1 MRAILYSRPGAL
13 RIESRN
19 LNEITPRYPELR
31 ALGRQLGAREA
42 VLDGEIVAF
51 DEHGAPSF
59 ERLQQRMNLT
69 SESEIRRLARAA
81 PVTYVIFD
89 LLYLDGQL
97 TAALPYR
104 ERRELLEAL
113 ELNGPAW
120 QTPANHLGSGR
131 EFLAVTAEH
140 HLEGVVAKRLDSPY
154 LPGARSRNWLKIK
167 NSARQEL
174 VIGGWLPGKGRRA
187 QQIGALLMGY
197 YERQGRSL
205 VLRYAGRVGTG
216 FDERELERLGG
227 ELASRERS
235 QSPFAEV
242 GAQPPRNARFVD
254 PELVAEVEFTDWTRE
269 RLLRQ
274 PSYKGLRTDKAATDV
289 RIELPAKQGSA
300 AIEQGSTAIE
310 AASTAIEQG
319 SAATEAGPKP
329 VAPRARARAAK
340 AQDARKASARASG
353 SGRPARRPGS
363 RIASCA
369 RAPTAPRSRCR
380 DARCA

>member
-1 MRAILYSRPGAL
+1 M
-13 RIESRN
+13 
-19 LNEITPRYPELR
+19 
-31 ALGRQLGAREA
+31 
-42 VLDGEIVAF
+42 AF

-69 SESEIRRLARAA
+69 SGSEIRRPARAV
-81 PVTYVIFD
+81 PVTYMIFD

-197 YERQGRSL
+197 YERRGRAARAA
-205 VLRYAGRVGTG
+205 LRRPRRDGLRRRASSRCSAGSWRHGSADESPFSRSARSRRATPASWIPSSWPRSSSATGRANACCASPSTRACAPTGRRRTCALSCPPSRARRRSSRLRGDRAGSRRQAGR
-216 FDERELERLGG
+216 
-227 ELASRERS
+227 
-235 QSPFAEV
+235 
-242 GAQPPRNARFVD
+242 
-254 PELVAEVEFTDWTRE
+254 
-269 RLLRQ
+269 
-274 PSYKGLRTDKAATDV
+274 
-289 RIELPAKQGSA
+289 
-300 AIEQGSTAIE
+300 
-310 AASTAIEQG
+310 
-319 SAATEAGPKP
+319 KP

-353 SGRPARRPGS
+353 SGRRRADERPYRVLRESADGAEIEVQGRTLRLTNRDKVMYPASGFTKGQLVDYY
-363 RIASCA
+363 AA
-369 RAPTAPRSRCR
+369 VAPVLLGHLAAGR
-380 DARCA
+380 